1 MESIFTK
8 KSDIL
13 SLTKQKNYPVLVQSR
28 IEIKQNDAD
37 EFYTEKRFNLNDF
50 GIEIPRFST
59 IFKQI
64 CGGDSQND

>member
-28 IEIKQNDAD
+28 IDMKQNGVV
-37 EFYTEKRFNLNDF
+37 EFHAEKRFNLNDF
-50 GIEIPRFST
+50 GIEIPRFSA
-59 IFKQI
+59 IFRQL
-64 CGGDSQND
+64 CGGNLDSD

>member
-28 IEIKQNDAD
+28 IDMKQNGVV
-37 EFYTEKRFNLNDF
+37 EFHAEKRFNLNDL
-50 GIEIPRFST
+50 GIEISRFST